1 MKLTKDNVLEKWGDV
16 KIILSDKKEFIDL
29 AEDSFIPFANLYDDF
44 DEDMKKDFDQFLD
57 TANKLL
63 KAKEEKI
70 EEKKKETKYKEGDW
84 VIVRVHTPEGVKESF
99 PVKITDVT
107 IYPDGNVFYRL
118 DGGVDDIS
126 EGEIIRKTTAP
137 KPKTDKIKDVAI
149 LWSLAAGTY
158 TLSIDHKEIKDS
170 ERKSL
175 KEFVEY
181 MRINYPEFLKRE
193 DVIFQLKNYGW
204 GENKTSQ
211 KPKNDETQKTKKVS
225 AKDAKD
231 YETIKA
237 NLIEK
242 PESLTQSAER
252 RADANGYGVDLE
264 KEEKAYKQCVKRNDF
279 DDMFIILEY
288 LEACNFHKEREY
300 FLKQDW
306 KGLKKFLNQI
316 EKPASQPKSEK
327 PKKQEFTG
335 EYVDVIPDEVKL
347 IKRYLWMNGR
357 TMAEIKRHKSKNPN
371 TLLNAIQKAI
381 TEKRIRKTSPYAD
394 EIMAI
399 QKTLVQICN
408 GDKNFTSGKFESKNA
423 DALKAIVDKYKVS
436 DYRKVSNAYIKNQE
450 KANKKKEAESLLK
463 RMQEINVDDDY
474 KEEFEEMK
482 KAVKA
487 VVDGKADK
495 IDATER
501 KLRGLYGI
509 INKYEKRGKLQGIGS
524 IEIEKDSQGVAS
536 SVDFVKTRFN
546 CMGFTGRWL
555 ALIGDPCEGFKMM
568 VYGKPGNGKSTFCLL
583 FAKYLSENLNK
594 KVLYIASEE
603 KFGYTLKEK
612 IQRLNVANDNFYI
625 SERIP
630 YDLSGYD
637 VVFFDSV
644 NDLDI
649 DPKELNEIA
658 SQGISTVAIF
668 QCTKDGDYRGGS
680 EFKHDSDTVVKVENF
695 LAKIE
700 SKNRFGGIVG
710 NEFAVR

>member
-29 AEDSFIPFANLYDDF
+29 GEDSFIPFANLYDEF

-63 KAKEEKI
+63 KAKEEKV
-70 EEKKKETKYKEGDW
+70 EEKKKDPKYKVGDW

-126 EGEIIRKTTAP
+126 EGEIIRKTSAP

-175 KEFVEY
+175 NEFVEY
-181 MRINYPEFLKRE
+181 MRINHPELLKRE

-204 GENKTSQ
+204 GEKKTSQ
-211 KPKNDETQKTKKVS
+211 KPKNDETKKTKKVS

-237 NLIEK
+237 NLTEK

-264 KEEKAYKQCVKRNDF
+264 KEEKAYKQCVKQNDF

-335 EYVDVIPDEVKL
+335 EYVDVIPEEVKL

-357 TMAEIKRHKSKNPN
+357 TMAEIKRHKSNNPN
-371 TLLNAIQKAI
+371 TLLNVIQKAI

-436 DYRKVSNAYIKNQE
+436 DYRKVSNAYIKNQD
-450 KANKKKEAESLLK
+450 KTNKKKEAENLLK
-463 RMQEINVDDDY
+463 RMDKAVIPDERKD
-474 KEEFEEMK
+474 EFAEMK
-482 KAVKA
+482 KALKA
-487 VVDGKADK
+487 YIDGKTEK
-495 IDATER
+495 IEATER
-501 KLRGLYGI
+501 QLRGLYGI
-509 INKYEKRGKLQGIGS
+509 LNNQQRGKLQGV
-524 IEIEKDSQGVAS
+524 DDLNADHQGVVS
-536 SVDFVKTRFN
+536 TTDFVNARFN
-546 CMGFTGRWL
+546 KIGFTGRWL
-555 ALIGDPCEGFKMM
+555 SLIGDPCENFKMM
-568 VYGKPGNGKSTFCLL
+568 VYGESFNGKSTFCLL
-583 FAKYLSENLNK
+583 FAKYLSQSLGK

-603 KFGYTLKEK
+603 KFGYTLQEK
-612 IQRLNVANDNFYI
+612 IKRLNVANDNFYI
-625 SERIP
+625 ADRIP
-630 YDLSGYD
+630 LDLGEYD

-644 NDLDI
+644 NDLGI
-649 DPKELNEIA
+649 DHVELKEIA
-658 SQGISTVAIF
+658 DGIASVAIF

-680 EFKHDSDTVVKVENF
+680 EFKHDADVVIKVENMV
-695 LAKIE
+695 ATIDG
-700 SKNRFGGIVG
+700 KNRFGGIVG